1 MSSTFSME
9 ILRRKVVDIAGEVL
23 GTLADFT
30 IDSSTG
36 NIVAI
41 LVALE
46 SDIDP
51 TVLPWPTEDGLVSI
65 PVDEID
71 TIGKNVKLSR

>member
-1 MSSTFSME
+1 ME

-71 TIGKNVKLSR
+71 TVGKNVKLSR

>member
-1 MSSTFSME
+1 MTSTFSME
-9 ILRRKVVDIAGEVL
+9 ILRRKVVDVAGEVL

-30 IDSSTG
+30 IDSSSG

-46 SDIDP
+46 PDLDP
-51 TVLPWPTEDGLVSI
+51 KVLPWPIQEGLVSI
-65 PVDEID
+65 PTDEIS
-71 TIGKNVKLSR
+71 TIGKHVQLSR

>member
-9 ILRRKVVDIAGEVL
+9 ILRRKVVDVAGEVL

-30 IDSSTG
+30 IDSSNG

-46 SDIDP
+46 PDLDP
-51 TVLPWPTEDGLVSI
+51 TVLPWPTEDGLIAI
-65 PVDEID
+65 PADEID
-71 TIGKNVKLSR
+71 KIGKNVQLSR

>member
-1 MSSTFSME
+1 MPSTFSME
-9 ILRRKVVDIAGEVL
+9 ILRRKVVDIAGELL

-46 SDIDP
+46 PDLDP
-51 TVLPWPTEDGLVSI
+51 TVLPWPTEDGLISI
-65 PVDEID
+65 PADEID
-71 TIGKNVKLSR
+71 KIGKNVQLSR

>member
-1 MSSTFSME
+1 MTSTFSME
-9 ILRRKVVDIAGEVL
+9 ILRRKVVDVAGEVL

-41 LVALE
+41 
-46 SDIDP
+46 
-51 TVLPWPTEDGLVSI
+51 
-65 PVDEID
+65 
-71 TIGKNVKLSR
+71 

>member
-1 MSSTFSME
+1 MTSTFSME
-9 ILRRKVVDIAGEVL
+9 ILRRKVVDVAGEVL

-41 LVALE
+41 LVSLAPDL
-46 SDIDP
+46 DP
-51 TVLPWPTEDGLVSI
+51 KVFPWPIQEGLVSI
-65 PVDEID
+65 PTDEISN
-71 TIGKNVKLSR
+71 IGKHVQLSR

>member
-9 ILRRKVVDIAGEVL
+9 ILRRQVVDIAGEVL
-23 GTLADFT
+23 GTLADLT

-46 SDIDP
+46 PDLDP
-51 TVLPWPTEDGLVSI
+51 SVLPWPTEDGLVSI
-65 PVDEID
+65 PADEID
-71 TIGKNVKLSR
+71 TIGKNVK

>member
-1 MSSTFSME
+1 ME

-46 SDIDP
+46 PDLDSK
-51 TVLPWPTEDGLVSI
+51 VLPWSTEDGLISI
-65 PVDEID
+65 PADEID
-71 TIGKNVKLSR
+71 KIGKNVQLSR

>member
-51 TVLPWPTEDGLVSI
+51 RVLPWPTEDGLVSI

>member
-9 ILRRKVVDIAGEVL
+9 ILRRQVVDIAGEVL
-23 GTLADFT
+23 GTLADLT

-46 SDIDP
+46 PDLDP
-51 TVLPWPTEDGLVSI
+51 SVLPWPTEDGLVSI
-65 PVDEID
+65 PADEID
-71 TIGKNVKLSR
+71 TIGKNVQLSR

>member
-1 MSSTFSME
+1 ME

-51 TVLPWPTEDGLVSI
+51 TVLPWTTEDGLVSI

>member
-1 MSSTFSME
+1 MPSTFSME
-9 ILRRKVVDIAGEVL
+9 ILRRKVIDIAGEVL

-46 SDIDP
+46 PDLDP
-51 TVLPWPTEDGLVSI
+51 TVFPWPIEDGLISI
-65 PVDEID
+65 PADEID
-71 TIGKNVKLSR
+71 KIGKSVQLSR

>member
-71 TIGKNVKLSR
+71 TIGKDVKLSR

>member
-1 MSSTFSME
+1 ME

-23 GTLADFT
+23 GILADFT

>member
-9 ILRRKVVDIAGEVL
+9 ILRRKVIDIAGEVL

-46 SDIDP
+46 PDLDP
-51 TVLPWPTEDGLVSI
+51 TVLPWPIEDGLISI
-65 PVDEID
+65 PADEID
-71 TIGKNVKLSR
+71 KIGKSVQLSR

>member
-1 MSSTFSME
+1 ME

>member
-71 TIGKNVKLSR
+71 TVGKNVKLSR